1 MLRNI
6 ADDAEHIYIACG
18 FTDFRKQ
25 IESLSALVSLKFNL
39 DPYTS
44 KCIFIFCNKRKNSIK
59 VLRWD
64 NDGFILLTKKLVDKM
79 KFQWPKDPEGVK
91 DISTQEL
98 RWLLEGLSLEQPKAH
113 KKIKLNNE
121 VCF

>member
-39 DPYTS
+39 DPYSS
-44 KCIFIFCNKRKNSIK
+44 KSIFIFCNKRKNSIK

-64 NDGFILLTKKLVDKM
+64 NDGFILLTKKLIEKM
-79 KFQWPKDPEGVK
+79 KFQWPKDPEGGK
-91 DISTQEL
+91 DISNREL
-98 RWLLEGLSLEQPKAH
+98 RWLLEGLSIEQPKAH
-113 KKIKLNNE
+113 KKIDIHDGA
-121 VCF
+121 CF

>member
-6 ADDAEHIYIACG
+6 ADDAEHIYIACD

-44 KCIFIFCNKRKNSIK
+44 KCIFIFCNKKKNSIK

>member
-25 IESLSALVSLKFNL
+25 IKSLSALVSLKFNL

-64 NDGFILLTKKLVDKM
+64 NDGFILLTKKLIDKM

-91 DISTQEL
+91 DISVQEL

>member
-1 MLRNI
+1 MLTNI

>member
-6 ADDAEHIYIACG
+6 ADDAEHIYIACD

-44 KCIFIFCNKRKNSIK
+44 KCIFIFCNKKKNSIK

-91 DISTQEL
+91 DISVQEL

>member
-1 MLRNI
+1 MLKNI

-39 DPYTS
+39 DPYTP

-64 NDGFILLTKKLVDKM
+64 NDGFVLITKKLIEKM
-79 KFQWPKDPEGVK
+79 RFQWPKDPEGIK
-91 DISTQEL
+91 DISNQEL
-98 RWLLEGLSLEQPKAH
+98 RWLLEGLSIDQPKAH
-113 KKIKLNNE
+113 KKIDIYDE

>member
-44 KCIFIFCNKRKNSIK
+44 KCIFIFCNKKKNSIK

-113 KKIKLNNE
+113 KKIKVNNE

>member
-39 DPYTS
+39 DPYSS
-44 KCIFIFCNKRKNSIK
+44 KSIFIFCNKRKNSIK

-64 NDGFILLTKKLVDKM
+64 NDGFILLTKKLIEKM

-91 DISTQEL
+91 DI
-98 RWLLEGLSLEQPKAH
+98 
-113 KKIKLNNE
+113 
-121 VCF
+121 

>member
-25 IESLSALVSLKFNL
+25 IKSLSALVSLKFNL

-64 NDGFILLTKKLVDKM
+64 NDGFILLTKKLIDKM

>member
-91 DISTQEL
+91 DISVQEL

>member
-44 KCIFIFCNKRKNSIK
+44 KCIFIFCNKKKNSIK

-91 DISTQEL
+91 DISVQEL

>member
-44 KCIFIFCNKRKNSIK
+44 KCIFIFCNKKKNSIK

>member
-44 KCIFIFCNKRKNSIK
+44 KCIFIFCNKKKNSIK

-64 NDGFILLTKKLVDKM
+64 NDGFILLTKKLIDKM

>member
-1 MLRNI
+1 
-6 ADDAEHIYIACG
+6 
-18 FTDFRKQ
+18 
-25 IESLSALVSLKFNL
+25 
-39 DPYTS
+39 
-44 KCIFIFCNKRKNSIK
+44 
-59 VLRWD
+59 
-64 NDGFILLTKKLVDKM
+64 M

-98 RWLLEGLSLEQPKAH
+98 RWLLEGLSVEQPKAH

>member
-1 MLRNI
+1 MLTNI

-44 KCIFIFCNKRKNSIK
+44 KCIFIFCNKKKNSIK